1 MILII
6 NGAIKY
12 IQFQSL
18 KIVSN
23 NINCF
28 HYFSFSLN
36 NEVEKNFL
44 YSVYLVFNL
53 EMIWIIIKNFIEKL
67 KIFI

>member
-6 NGAIKY
+6 NGAIKC

-36 NEVEKNFL
+36 NEVEKNFYIL
-44 YSVYLVFNL
+44 
-53 EMIWIIIKNFIEKL
+53 FI
-67 KIFI
+67 